1 MSKRAERA
9 AYAKYPPKM
18 IGHGDVMK
26 IHRHLFKQ
34 GYETGENETLER
46 AAKWWYDHTVGFLK
60 EGIAKNVVEEFKQA
74 MLGDEESE
82 TQ

>member
-1 MSKRAERA
+1 MSKKAEQA

-18 IGHGDVMK
+18 IGRNDVMK
-26 IHRHLFKQ
+26 IHRHLFMQ
-34 GYETGENETLER
+34 GYEAGEKETLER

-74 MLGDEESE
+74 MRED
-82 TQ
+82 QQ